1 MRGDE
6 VVLLSIDGVPLPTP
20 TKYDFEFSDL
30 DTEKTGRDLN
40 YFMIRHRKRA
50 DVYSFPLSWEN
61 IGLDDLRTI
70 FNATSPEMFE
80 ATFFDVVS
88 GEFITKTMYA
98 GNRKVKTS
106 IIEGDLS
113 DVVCSISFNLI
124 EK

>member
-1 MRGDE
+1 M
-6 VVLLSIDGVPLPTP
+6 VLLSIDGVALPTP

-40 YFMIRHRKRA
+40 YFMIRQRKRA
-50 DVYSFPLSWEN
+50 DVYSFPLSWED
-61 IGLDDLRTI
+61 IGLDDLRII

-80 ATFFDVVS
+80 ATFFDIVS

-98 GNRKVKTS
+98 GNRQVKTS
-106 IIEGDLS
+106 IIKGDLS